1 MPLTA
6 PPEDIYPDVDTAFE
20 SIQAHAKGEG
30 YAFRRHQTKPTRRVF
45 VCDRAGKYDPRGKGP
60 NTYPLKQRSNSGT
73 KKCGCLMQVE
83 LRLDKLSNTWA
94 LKVLESAHNYTP
106 SLDSTAHPAHRLAS
120 LLEGAYTTINT
131 LSHAGFS
138 PSEILNALRCLDPK
152 VPLISKDISN
162 LTQKA
167 RVKELDGKTLIQWL
181 LEVRYTLKFTR

>member
-1 MPLTA
+1 
-6 PPEDIYPDVDTAFE
+6 
-20 SIQAHAKGEG
+20 
-30 YAFRRHQTKPTRRVF
+30 
-45 VCDRAGKYDPRGKGP
+45 
-60 NTYPLKQRSNSGT
+60 
-73 KKCGCLMQVE
+73 MQVE

-120 LLEGAYTTINT
+120 LLEGAYTIINT
-131 LSHAGFS
+131 LSRAGFG

-167 RVKELDGKTLIQWL
+167 RVEELDGKTPIQWL